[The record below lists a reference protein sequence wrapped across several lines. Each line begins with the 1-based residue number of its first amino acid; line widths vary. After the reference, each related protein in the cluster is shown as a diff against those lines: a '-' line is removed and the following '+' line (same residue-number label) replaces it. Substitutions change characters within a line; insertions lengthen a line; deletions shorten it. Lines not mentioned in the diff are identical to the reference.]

1 MQNLLKHDPN
11 SSLPKMTAD
20 QKVAF
25 EDAVDEE
32 MASKDVNVAAAKLVA
47 PRLLAEA
54 KVRADVVDQL
64 RTAREA
70 AGVSLSELESRAGI
84 RKSALSRLENSQ
96 APNPT
101 LATLRRYTDVI
112 GLNVVVSFEKSDDV
126 VD

>member
-1 MQNLLKHDPN
+1 MTLKFDTN
-11 SSLPKMTAD
+11 SPLPRMTAD

-70 AGVSLSELESRAGI
+70 AGVSLSELESRTGI

-101 LATLRRYTDVI
+101 LATLRWYTDAI